1 MLNYQFV
8 LLVSAGEL
16 MTIGTDGHIRVW
28 DFETVDTADVTDE
41 SSVFEMDPMN
51 ELHVGNNVSLK
62 TLVKS
67 VDSEEPTIW
76 YAQVRSRINSNLRR
90 LNEKYVSR
98 SLLFARYLQTAKL
111 STSLHLDSVLKCFQ
125 PNFYSRLRL

>member
-1 MLNYQFV
+1 
-8 LLVSAGEL
+8 

-76 YAQVRSRINSNLRR
+76 YAQVGRNLYSSEARAFYLLNYVAWTFMADDSNGRQF
-90 LNEKYVSR
+90 NYPP
-98 SLLFARYLQTAKL
+98 
-111 STSLHLDSVLKCFQ
+111 STSFFHFVNLIRVDHFMISV
-125 PNFYSRLRL
+125 

>member
-1 MLNYQFV
+1 MYMLNYQFV

-76 YAQVRSRINSNLRR
+76 YAQVRNTEAN
-90 LNEKYVSR
+90 
-98 SLLFARYLQTAKL
+98 T
-111 STSLHLDSVLKCFQ
+111 
-125 PNFYSRLRL
+125 